1 MDLSKNNLQYKVVPN
16 MKSFLLLILSFFV
29 ISCGINN
36 PFDDNIPYKTRFDD
50 GLAFFEEDKY
60 VKASQQFNIIVERAS
75 HTDLGDDALFFLA
88 ESYFLNEDYDLALIE
103 FEKLVSRMGFSPYI
117 EKSRWRICETLMLL
131 SPNFYHDQDSS
142 RKAISQIQEF
152 LDDFPNSEYSKDAD
166 NLIKELRSRL
176 AEKNM
181 ETGKLYVKLK
191 AYDSAIVS
199 YKIVINDFYDTKFFE
214 EANIEVIRCLSL
226 LNKKDEAE
234 QFLIDLEKNEKSV
247 VTDSFK
253 KKALGVIKNNS

>member
-1 MDLSKNNLQYKVVPN
+1 MRP
-16 MKSFLLLILSFFV
+16 LLICISIFLS
-29 ISCGINN
+29 SCGISN

-50 GLAFFEEDKY
+50 GLAFFEEEKY
-60 VKASQQFNIIVERAS
+60 VKSSQQFNIIVERAS

-142 RKAISQIQEF
+142 LKAITQIQEF

-166 NLIKELRSRL
+166 KLINELRTRL

-181 ETGKLYVKLK
+181 ETGKLYIKLK
-191 AYDSAIVS
+191 AYDSAMTS
-199 YKIVINDFYDTKFFE
+199 YEVVVNEYYDTKFFND
-214 EANIEVIRCLSL
+214 AISIL
-226 LNKKDEAE
+226 
-234 QFLIDLEKNEKSV
+234 
-247 VTDSFK
+247 
-253 KKALGVIKNNS
+253 

>member
-1 MDLSKNNLQYKVVPN
+1 MRIVLICISI
-16 MKSFLLLILSFFV
+16 ILSSCS
-29 ISCGINN
+29 ISN

-50 GLAFFEEDKY
+50 GLAFFEEEKY

-88 ESYFLNEDYDLALIE
+88 ESYFLNKDYDLALVE

-131 SPNFYHDQDSS
+131 SPNFYHDQESS
-142 RKAISQIQEF
+142 KKAISQIQEF

-166 NLIKELRSRL
+166 KLINELRTRL

-199 YKIVINDFYDTKFFE
+199 YKIVVNEFYDTKFFND
-214 EANIEVIRCLSL
+214 ANMEIIRCLAL
-226 LNKKDEAE
+226 QKKSDEAK
-234 QFLIDLEKNEKSV
+234 QYLTDLEINEKSV
-247 VTDSFK
+247 VTYSFK
-253 KKALGVIKNNS
+253 EQALSVIKDNS

>member
-1 MDLSKNNLQYKVVPN
+1 MRPN
-16 MKSFLLLILSFFV
+16 FLVLIPIF
-29 ISCGINN
+29 IIGCGISN

-50 GLAFFEEDKY
+50 GLSFFEEGKY
-60 VKASQQFNIIVERAS
+60 VKSSQQFNIIVERAS

-142 RKAISQIQEF
+142 MKAISQIQEF

-166 NLIKELRSRL
+166 ELIKDLRSRL

-199 YKIVINDFYDTKFFE
+199 YKIVINNYYDTKFFE
-214 EANIEVIRCLSL
+214 DANIEVIRCLSL
-226 LNKKDEAE
+226 LDKNDEAE
-234 QFLIDLEKNEKSV
+234 QFLIDLESNENSI
-247 VTDSFK
+247 VTESFK
-253 KKALGVIKNNS
+253 NKALNVINDNS

>member
-1 MDLSKNNLQYKVVPN
+1 MRPN
-16 MKSFLLLILSFFV
+16 FLVLLPIF
-29 ISCGINN
+29 IIGCGISN

-50 GLAFFEEDKY
+50 GLSFFEEGKY
-60 VKASQQFNIIVERAS
+60 VKSSQQFNIIVERAS

-142 RKAISQIQEF
+142 MKAISQIQEF

-166 NLIKELRSRL
+166 ELIKGLRSRL

-199 YKIVINDFYDTKFFE
+199 YKIVINNYYDTKFFE
-214 EANIEVIRCLSL
+214 DANIEVIRCLSL
-226 LNKKDEAE
+226 LDKNDEAE
-234 QFLIDLEKNEKSV
+234 QFLIDLESNENSI
-247 VTDSFK
+247 VTESFK
-253 KKALGVIKNNS
+253 NKALNVINDNS

>member
-1 MDLSKNNLQYKVVPN
+1 MRPN
-16 MKSFLLLILSFFV
+16 FIVLLPIF
-29 ISCGINN
+29 IIGCGISN

-50 GLAFFEEDKY
+50 GLSFFEEGKY
-60 VKASQQFNIIVERAS
+60 VKSSQQFNIIVERAS

-142 RKAISQIQEF
+142 MKAISQIQEF

-166 NLIKELRSRL
+166 ELIKGLRSRL

-199 YKIVINDFYDTKFFE
+199 YKIVINNYYDTQFFE
-214 EANIEVIRCLSL
+214 DANIEVIRCLSL
-226 LNKKDEAE
+226 LDKNDEAE
-234 QFLIDLEKNEKSV
+234 QFLIDLESNENSI
-247 VTDSFK
+247 VTESFK
-253 KKALGVIKNNS
+253 NKALNVINDNS

>member
-1 MDLSKNNLQYKVVPN
+1 MR
-16 MKSFLLLILSFFV
+16 LILICISIFLS
-29 ISCGINN
+29 SCGISN
-36 PFDDNIPYKTRFDD
+36 PFDDNIAYKTRFDD
-50 GLAFFEEDKY
+50 GLVFFEEEKY

-88 ESYFLNEDYDLALIE
+88 ESYFLNKDYDLALVE

-117 EKSRWRICETLMLL
+117 EKSRWRICETLLLL

-142 RKAISQIQEF
+142 KKAISQIQEF

-166 NLIKELRSRL
+166 KLINELRTRL

-199 YKIVINDFYDTKFFE
+199 YKIVINEFYDTKFFN
-214 EANIEVIRCLSL
+214 EANMEIIRCLAL
-226 LNKKDEAE
+226 QKKSDEAR
-234 QFLIDLEKNEKSV
+234 QFLTDLEINEKSV

-253 KKALGVIKNNS
+253 EQALSVIKDNS

>member
-1 MDLSKNNLQYKVVPN
+1 MRP
-16 MKSFLLLILSFFV
+16 LLICISIFLS
-29 ISCGINN
+29 SCGISN

-50 GLAFFEEDKY
+50 GLAFFEEEKY
-60 VKASQQFNIIVERAS
+60 VKPSQQFNIIVERAS

-142 RKAISQIQEF
+142 LKAITQIQEF

-166 NLIKELRSRL
+166 KLINELRTRL

-181 ETGKLYVKLK
+181 ETGKLYIKLK
-191 AYDSAIVS
+191 AYDSAMTS
-199 YKIVINDFYDTKFFE
+199 YEVVVNEYYDTKFFND
-214 EANIEVIRCLSL
+214 ANMEIIRCLVL
-226 LNKKDEAE
+226 LNKSDEAK
-234 QFLIDLEKNEKSV
+234 QFLEDLEMNEKSI
-247 VTDSFK
+247 VTDTFK
-253 KKALGVIKNNS
+253 KQALSVIKDNS

>member
-1 MDLSKNNLQYKVVPN
+1 MRP
-16 MKSFLLLILSFFV
+16 LLICISIFLS
-29 ISCGINN
+29 SCGISN

-50 GLAFFEEDKY
+50 GLAFFEEEKY
-60 VKASQQFNIIVERAS
+60 VKSSQQFNIIVERAS

-142 RKAISQIQEF
+142 LKAITQIQEF

-166 NLIKELRSRL
+166 KLINELRTRL

-181 ETGKLYVKLK
+181 ETGKLYIKLK
-191 AYDSAIVS
+191 AYDSAMTS
-199 YKIVINDFYDTKFFE
+199 YEVVVNEYYDTKFFND
-214 EANIEVIRCLSL
+214 ANMEIIRCLVL
-226 LNKKDEAE
+226 LNKSDEAK
-234 QFLIDLEKNEKSV
+234 QFLEELEMNEKSI
-247 VTDSFK
+247 VTDTFK
-253 KKALGVIKNNS
+253 KQALSVIKDNS

>member
-1 MDLSKNNLQYKVVPN
+1 MRPLIICISIFLS
-16 MKSFLLLILSFFV
+16 
-29 ISCGINN
+29 SCGISN

-50 GLAFFEEDKY
+50 GLAFFEEEKY
-60 VKASQQFNIIVERAS
+60 VKSSQQFNIIVERAS

-142 RKAISQIQEF
+142 LKAITQIQEF

-166 NLIKELRSRL
+166 KLINELRTRL

-181 ETGKLYVKLK
+181 ETGKLYIKLK
-191 AYDSAIVS
+191 AYDSAMTS
-199 YKIVINDFYDTKFFE
+199 YEVVVNEYYDTKFFND
-214 EANIEVIRCLSL
+214 ANMEIIRCLVL
-226 LNKKDEAE
+226 LNKSDEAK
-234 QFLIDLEKNEKSV
+234 QFLEDLEMNEKSI
-247 VTDSFK
+247 VTDTFK
-253 KKALGVIKNNS
+253 KQALSVIKDNS

>member
-1 MDLSKNNLQYKVVPN
+1 MRII
-16 MKSFLLLILSFFV
+16 LICIS
-29 ISCGINN
+29 IIISSCGISN

-50 GLAFFEEDKY
+50 GLAFFEEEKY
-60 VKASQQFNIIVERAS
+60 VKASQQFNIIVDRAS

-88 ESYFLNEDYDLALIE
+88 ESYFLNKDYDLALVE

-131 SPNFYHDQDSS
+131 SPNFYHDQESS
-142 RKAISQIQEF
+142 KKAIAQIQDF

-166 NLIKELRSRL
+166 KLINELRTRL

-199 YKIVINDFYDTKFFE
+199 YKIVVNEFYDTKFFND
-214 EANIEVIRCLSL
+214 ANMEIIRCLAL
-226 LNKKDEAE
+226 QKKSDEAK
-234 QFLIDLEKNEKSV
+234 QYLTDLEINEKSI

-253 KKALGVIKNNS
+253 DQALSVIKDNS

>member
-1 MDLSKNNLQYKVVPN
+1 MR
-16 MKSFLLLILSFFV
+16 LLIICISIILSG
-29 ISCGINN
+29 CGISN

-50 GLAFFEEDKY
+50 GLAFFEEKKY

-142 RKAISQIQEF
+142 IKAITQIQEF

-166 NLIKELRSRL
+166 KLINELRTRL

-181 ETGKLYVKLK
+181 ETGKLYIKLK
-191 AYDSAIVS
+191 AYDSAMTSYEIVVNE
-199 YKIVINDFYDTKFFE
+199 YYDTKFFND
-214 EANIEVIRCLSL
+214 ANMEIIRCLVL
-226 LNKKDEAE
+226 LKKSDEAK
-234 QFLIDLEKNEKSV
+234 QFLADLEMNEKSI
-247 VTDSFK
+247 VTDEFK
-253 KKALGVIKNNS
+253 KQALSVIKDNS

>member
-1 MDLSKNNLQYKVVPN
+1 MR
-16 MKSFLLLILSFFV
+16 LLIICISIILSG
-29 ISCGINN
+29 CGISN

-50 GLAFFEEDKY
+50 GLAFFEEEKY

-142 RKAISQIQEF
+142 IKAITQIQEF

-166 NLIKELRSRL
+166 KLINELRTRL

-181 ETGKLYVKLK
+181 ETGKLYIKLK
-191 AYDSAIVS
+191 AYDSAMTSYEIVVNE
-199 YKIVINDFYDTKFFE
+199 YYDTKFFND
-214 EANIEVIRCLSL
+214 ANMEIIRCLALQRKS
-226 LNKKDEAE
+226 DEAKQYLTE
-234 QFLIDLEKNEKSV
+234 LEINEKSV

-253 KKALGVIKNNS
+253 EQALSVIKDNS

>member
-1 MDLSKNNLQYKVVPN
+1 MR
-16 MKSFLLLILSFFV
+16 LILFYIS
-29 ISCGINN
+29 ILLSSCGISN
-36 PFDDNIPYKTRFDD
+36 PFDDNIAYKTRFDD
-50 GLAFFEEDKY
+50 GLAFFEDEKY
-60 VKASQQFNIIVERAS
+60 VKASQQFNIIVDRAS

-88 ESYFLNEDYDLALIE
+88 ESYFLNKDYDLALVE

-131 SPNFYHDQDSS
+131 SPNFYHDQESS
-142 RKAISQIQEF
+142 KKAISQIQEF

-166 NLIKELRSRL
+166 KLISELRTRL

-199 YKIVINDFYDTKFFE
+199 YKIVVNEFYDTKFFND
-214 EANIEVIRCLSL
+214 ANMEIIRCLAL
-226 LNKKDEAE
+226 QKKSDEAK
-234 QFLIDLEKNEKSV
+234 QYLTDLEINEKSV

-253 KKALGVIKNNS
+253 EQALSVIKDNS

>member
-1 MDLSKNNLQYKVVPN
+1 MR
-16 MKSFLLLILSFFV
+16 LLIICISIILSG
-29 ISCGINN
+29 CGISN

-50 GLAFFEEDKY
+50 GLAFFEEEKF

-142 RKAISQIQEF
+142 IKAITQIQEF

-166 NLIKELRSRL
+166 KLINELRTRL

-181 ETGKLYVKLK
+181 ETGKLYIKLK
-191 AYDSAIVS
+191 AYDSAMTSYEIVVNE
-199 YKIVINDFYDTKFFE
+199 YYDTKFFND
-214 EANIEVIRCLSL
+214 ANMEIIRCLVL
-226 LNKKDEAE
+226 LKKSDEAK
-234 QFLIDLEKNEKSV
+234 QFLADLEMNEKSI
-247 VTDSFK
+247 VTDEFK
-253 KKALGVIKNNS
+253 KQALSVIKDNS

>member
-1 MDLSKNNLQYKVVPN
+1 MRP
-16 MKSFLLLILSFFV
+16 LLICISIFLS
-29 ISCGINN
+29 SCGISN

-50 GLAFFEEDKY
+50 GLAFFEEEKY
-60 VKASQQFNIIVERAS
+60 VKSSQQFNIIVERAS

-142 RKAISQIQEF
+142 LKAITQIQEF

-166 NLIKELRSRL
+166 KLINELRTRL

-181 ETGKLYVKLK
+181 ETGKLYIKLK
-191 AYDSAIVS
+191 AYDSAMSS
-199 YKIVINDFYDTKFFE
+199 YEVVVNEYYDTKFFND
-214 EANIEVIRCLSL
+214 ANMEIIRCLVL
-226 LNKKDEAE
+226 LNKSDEAK
-234 QFLIDLEKNEKSV
+234 QFLEDLEMNEKSI
-247 VTDSFK
+247 VTDTFK
-253 KKALGVIKNNS
+253 KQALSVIKDNS

>member
-1 MDLSKNNLQYKVVPN
+1 MRIVLICISI
-16 MKSFLLLILSFFV
+16 ILS
-29 ISCGINN
+29 SCGISN

-50 GLAFFEEDKY
+50 GLAFFEEEKY

-88 ESYFLNEDYDLALIE
+88 ESYFLNKDYDLALVE

-131 SPNFYHDQDSS
+131 SPNFYHDQESS
-142 RKAISQIQEF
+142 KKAIAQIQDF

-166 NLIKELRSRL
+166 KLINELRTRL

-199 YKIVINDFYDTKFFE
+199 YKIVVNEFYDTKFFND
-214 EANIEVIRCLSL
+214 ANMEIIRCLAL
-226 LNKKDEAE
+226 QKKSDEAK
-234 QFLIDLEKNEKSV
+234 QYLTDLEINEKSV

-253 KKALGVIKNNS
+253 EQALSVIKDNS

>member
-1 MDLSKNNLQYKVVPN
+1 MRII
-16 MKSFLLLILSFFV
+16 LICIS
-29 ISCGINN
+29 IIISSCGISN
-36 PFDDNIPYKTRFDD
+36 PFDDNIPYNTRFDD
-50 GLAFFEEDKY
+50 GLAFFEEEKY
-60 VKASQQFNIIVERAS
+60 VKASQQFNIIVDRAS

-88 ESYFLNEDYDLALIE
+88 ESYFLNKDYDLALVE

-131 SPNFYHDQDSS
+131 SPNFYHDQESS
-142 RKAISQIQEF
+142 KKAIAQIQDF

-166 NLIKELRSRL
+166 KLINELRTRL

-199 YKIVINDFYDTKFFE
+199 YKIVVNEFYDTKFFND
-214 EANIEVIRCLSL
+214 ANMEIIRCLAL
-226 LNKKDEAE
+226 QKKSDEAK
-234 QFLIDLEKNEKSV
+234 QYLTNLEINEKSV

-253 KKALGVIKNNS
+253 EQALSVIKDNS

>member
-1 MDLSKNNLQYKVVPN
+1 MR
-16 MKSFLLLILSFFV
+16 LLIICISIILSG
-29 ISCGINN
+29 CGISN
-36 PFDDNIPYKTRFDD
+36 PFDDNIPYKTRFND
-50 GLAFFEEDKY
+50 GLAFFEEEKY

-142 RKAISQIQEF
+142 IKAITQIQEF

-166 NLIKELRSRL
+166 KLINELRTRL

-181 ETGKLYVKLK
+181 ETGKLYIKLK
-191 AYDSAIVS
+191 AYDSAMTSYEIVVNE
-199 YKIVINDFYDTKFFE
+199 YYDTKFFND
-214 EANIEVIRCLSL
+214 ANMEIIRCLVL
-226 LNKKDEAE
+226 LKKSDEAK
-234 QFLIDLEKNEKSV
+234 QFLADLEMNEKSI
-247 VTDSFK
+247 VTDEFK
-253 KKALGVIKNNS
+253 KQALSVIKDNS

>member
-1 MDLSKNNLQYKVVPN
+1 MRII
-16 MKSFLLLILSFFV
+16 LICIS
-29 ISCGINN
+29 IIISSCGISN

-50 GLAFFEEDKY
+50 GLAFFEEEKY
-60 VKASQQFNIIVERAS
+60 VKASQQFNIIVDRAS

-88 ESYFLNEDYDLALIE
+88 ESYFLNKDYDLALVE

-131 SPNFYHDQDSS
+131 SPNFYHDQESS
-142 RKAISQIQEF
+142 KKAIAQIQDF

-166 NLIKELRSRL
+166 KLINELRTRL

-199 YKIVINDFYDTKFFE
+199 YKIVVNEFYDTKFFND
-214 EANIEVIRCLSL
+214 ANMEIIRCLALQEKS
-226 LNKKDEAE
+226 DEAK
-234 QFLIDLEKNEKSV
+234 QYLTDLEINEKSV

-253 KKALGVIKNNS
+253 EQALSVIKDNS